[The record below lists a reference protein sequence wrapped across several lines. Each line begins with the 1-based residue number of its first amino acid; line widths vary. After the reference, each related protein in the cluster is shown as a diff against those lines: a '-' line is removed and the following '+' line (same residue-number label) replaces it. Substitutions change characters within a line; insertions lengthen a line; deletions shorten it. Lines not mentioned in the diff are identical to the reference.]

1 MTARGLERPQVAI
14 RLLGA
19 VLVQVDGRSVELGG
33 GRVGA
38 LLAVLALSGGDPL
51 PTAVIAERIWGD
63 DPPENIAP
71 SLHTLTKRLRR
82 AVGADLVA
90 SGPAG
95 YSLRIAPDDVDALR
109 FVRLVRAA
117 QQSDDPEQEYAL
129 LVEALGLWT
138 GRPFEGVRSSWLEST
153 DEGLLEQ
160 YLAAVERRIDLRVDD
175 REYGEV
181 LAELRDLTA
190 AYPLRE
196 SLWVRLLRLL
206 AQAGRTAEAL
216 ELYES
221 VRVRIADEL
230 GVDPGAELRALYAG
244 LLDSSAGQAPEHA
257 DLEPAEA
264 PRQVVPRQLP
274 ADVPGFTGRDAAL
287 DQLDGVLAGWDPE
300 QAAVVVAIDGTGGVG
315 KTTLAV
321 HWAHGVR
328 ARFPDGQ
335 LYVNLRGYSAGGL
348 VKPENALESL
358 LVGLGVPV
366 KEIPS
371 GVEARSALFRSL
383 VAERQLLLVVD
394 NARNVSQVRPLLPG
408 AGGFVLVT
416 SRNQLRGLVA
426 REGARRLSLGPM
438 SAEESAALLAT
449 AVGTR
454 PYDVTEL
461 TAFAELCGRLPL
473 ALVIAAERA
482 GRSAASDLAAIT
494 RQLAET
500 GDRLDELEIADDEL
514 SSVRAALSWSYQ
526 ALAPDVARLFRLL
539 GGYPGAD
546 FDRAAT
552 AALAGLDELTS
563 ERLLDHLVE
572 ANLVET
578 VGTGRYQLHDLIRLY
593 AAGLDSDPAE
603 RRDALARLLDWLAHT
618 SEAARFAR
626 GGRLRQKVLHDPLPG
641 VRPVV
646 FAADADA
653 LAWFDQEWV
662 TLVAAIFA
670 GAEHSLD
677 RLVACLASELWDYL
691 DQRRAPSPESI
702 AAHEI
707 ALRSA
712 ARTGEPLLE
721 AIVSNQAAVSYGMV
735 RRYPESR
742 DLFLRA
748 LELFGRAG
756 DITRM
761 AKVHSNLGITYK
773 HLGDPETSIE
783 HLKTA
788 LALNED
794 QDSLGGT
801 HNNLSTTYHAIGRY
815 DEAIASA
822 LEAVALARRTGQ
834 PRHEAHALDSL
845 GSAYLGAGEFQQAV
859 TNLEEAVRLCEEL
872 QLGAV
877 EVPTL
882 VNLGDAYQAMGRPDG
897 AAGAWQRALKAA
909 DRHGHSSAYFDRDEI
924 LTRLGA
930 TPTEEGRDAV

>member
-19 VLVQVDGRSVELGG
+19 VSVQLDGRSVELGG

-38 LLAVLALSGGDPL
+38 LLAVLALSAGDPL

-82 AVGADLVA
+82 AVGADLVT

-95 YSLRIAPDDVDALR
+95 YSLRIAPDAVDVLR
-109 FVRLVRAA
+109 FVGLVRAA

-129 LVEALGLWT
+129 LVEALALWT
-138 GRPFEGVRSSWLEST
+138 GRSFEGVRSSWLEST
-153 DEGLLEQ
+153 DERLLEQ

-196 SLWVRLLRLL
+196 SLWVRLLGLL

-221 VRVRIADEL
+221 VRLRLADEL

-244 LLDSSAGQAPEHA
+244 LLDS
-257 DLEPAEA
+257 EPAEA
-264 PRQVVPRQLP
+264 SQQVVPRQLP

-287 DQLDGVLAGWDPE
+287 EQLDGVLAAWDPE
-300 QAAVVVAIDGTGGVG
+300 QAAVIVAIDGTGGVG

-328 ARFPDGQ
+328 GQFPDGQ
-335 LYVNLRGYSAGGL
+335 LYVNLRGYCAGGL

-358 LVGLGVPV
+358 LHGLGVPV
-366 KEIPS
+366 KEIPN
-371 GVEARSALFRSL
+371 GVEARSALFRTL
-383 VAERQLLLVVD
+383 LAERQLLLVLD

-449 AVGTR
+449 AVGAR

-461 TAFAELCGRLPL
+461 TAFAELCGCLPL

-482 GRSAASDLAAIT
+482 GRSAGSDLTAIT

-546 FDRAAT
+546 FDRSAA
-552 AALAGLDELTS
+552 AAVAGLDELTT

-572 ANLVET
+572 VNLVEA
-578 VGTGRYQLHDLIRLY
+578 VGTGRYQLHDLLRLY
-593 AAGLDSDPAE
+593 AAGLDSDRAE
-603 RRDALARLLDWLAHT
+603 RQDALARLLDWLAHT

-626 GGRLRQKVLHDPLPG
+626 GGKLRHEVLHDPLPG

-646 FAADADA
+646 FAGDADA
-653 LAWFDQEWV
+653 LAWFDKEWV
-662 TLVAAIFA
+662 TMAAAIFA
-670 GAEHSLD
+670 WPEHGHD
-677 RLVACLASELWDYL
+677 RLVACLARELWDYL

-707 ALRSA
+707 GVRAA

-721 AIVSNQAAVSYGMV
+721 ALVSNQAAVSYGLV
-735 RRYPESR
+735 KRYPESR
-742 DLFLRA
+742 DLLLRA
-748 LELFGRAG
+748 LELFDGVG
-756 DITRM
+756 DTTGM
-761 AKVHSNLGITYK
+761 AKVHSNLGITYQR
-773 HLGDPETSIE
+773 LGDPETSIE

-794 QDSLGGT
+794 QNSLGGA
-801 HNNLSTTYHAIGRY
+801 HNNLSCTYYAIGRY

-822 LEAVALARRTGQ
+822 LKAVELARRTGQ
-834 PRHEAHALDSL
+834 PRNEADALDSL
-845 GSAYLGAGEFQQAV
+845 GTAYLGSGEYEQAV
-859 TNLEEAVRLCEEL
+859 TNLEEAARLCEQL

-882 VNLGDAYQAMGRPDG
+882 VSLGDAYQALGRPDG

-909 DRHGHSSAYFDRDEI
+909 DRHGQSSIYFDRDEI
-924 LTRLGA
+924 LTRLGTMTA
-930 TPTEEGRDAV
+930 EEGRDAV

>member
-1 MTARGLERPQVAI
+1 MTARGLERPRVAI

-19 VLVQVDGRSVELGG
+19 VSVQVDGRSVELGG
-33 GRVGA
+33 GRVGV

-51 PTAVIAERIWGD
+51 PTPVIAERIWGD

-82 AVGADLVA
+82 AIGADLVA
-90 SGPAG
+90 TGPAG

-109 FVRLVRAA
+109 FGRLVRAA
-117 QQSDDPEQEYAL
+117 QQSDDPEQEHAL

-138 GRPFEGVRSSWLEST
+138 GRPFEGLRSSWLEST
-153 DEGLLEQ
+153 DGRLEEQ
-160 YLAAVERRIDLRVDD
+160 YLAAVERRVDLRVDD

-181 LAELRDLTA
+181 LAELRNLTA

-230 GVDPGAELRALYAG
+230 GVDPGAELRTLYAE
-244 LLDSSAGQAPEHA
+244 LLEG
-257 DLEPAEA
+257 EPAAA
-264 PRQVVPRQLP
+264 PQQVVPRQLP
-274 ADVPGFTGRDAAL
+274 ADVPGFTGREAAL
-287 DQLDGVLAGWDPE
+287 DQLDGVLAAWNPE
-300 QAAVVVAIDGTGGVG
+300 QAAVIVAIDGTGGVG

-321 HWAHGVR
+321 HWAHGAR
-328 ARFPDGQ
+328 GRFPDGQ

-348 VKPENALESL
+348 VQPENALESL
-358 LVGLGVPV
+358 LLGLGVPV

-371 GVEARSALFRSL
+371 GVEARSALFRTL
-383 VAERQLLLVVD
+383 IAERQVLLVLD

-482 GRSAASDLAAIT
+482 GRSAGSDLAAIT

-539 GGYPGAD
+539 GSYPGAD
-546 FDRAAT
+546 FDRAAA

-572 ANLVET
+572 ANLVEA

-618 SEAARFAR
+618 SEAARLAR

-646 FAADADA
+646 FAGDADA

-721 AIVSNQAAVSYGMV
+721 AVVSNQAAVSYGMV

-748 LELFGRAG
+748 LELFSRVG
-756 DITRM
+756 DTTRM

-801 HNNLSTTYHAIGRY
+801 HNNLSTTYYAIGRY

-882 VNLGDAYQAMGRPDG
+882 INLGDAYQAMGRPDG

-930 TPTEEGRDAV
+930 MPAEEGRDAV

>member
-1 MTARGLERPQVAI
+1 MTARGLERPRVAI

-19 VLVQVDGRSVELGG
+19 VSVQVDGRSVELGG
-33 GRVGA
+33 GRVGV

-51 PTAVIAERIWGD
+51 PTPVIAERVWGD
-63 DPPENIAP
+63 DPPANIAP

-90 SGPAG
+90 TGPAG
-95 YSLRIAPDDVDALR
+95 YSLRITPDDVDALR

-117 QQSDDPEQEYAL
+117 QESDDPEQEYAL

-138 GRPFEGVRSSWLEST
+138 GRPFEGLRSSWLESA
-153 DEGLLEQ
+153 DGRLEEQ
-160 YLAAVERRIDLRVDD
+160 YLAAVERRVDLKVDD

-181 LAELRDLTA
+181 LAELRNLTA

-221 VRVRIADEL
+221 VRLRIADEL
-230 GVDPGAELRALYAG
+230 GVDPGVELRALYAG
-244 LLDSSAGQAPEHA
+244 LLEG
-257 DLEPAEA
+257 EPAEA
-264 PRQVVPRQLP
+264 PPQVVPRQLP
-274 ADVPGFTGRDAAL
+274 ADVPGFTGRGAAL
-287 DQLDGVLAGWDPE
+287 DQLDGVLAGWDAE
-300 QAAVVVAIDGTGGVG
+300 QAAVIVAIDGTGGVG

-328 ARFPDGQ
+328 GRFPDGQ

-348 VKPENALESL
+348 VQPENALESL
-358 LVGLGVPV
+358 LLGLGVPV

-371 GVEARSALFRSL
+371 GVEARSALFRTL
-383 VAERQLLLVVD
+383 VADRQILLVLD

-449 AVGTR
+449 AVGVR

-482 GRSAASDLAAIT
+482 GRSAGSDLAAIT

-539 GGYPGAD
+539 GSYPGAD
-546 FDRAAT
+546 FDRAAA
-552 AALAGLDELTS
+552 AALAGLDELTT

-572 ANLVET
+572 VNLVEA

-593 AAGLDSDPAE
+593 AGGLDSDPAE
-603 RRDALARLLDWLAHT
+603 RPNALARLLDWLAQT
-618 SEAARFAR
+618 SEAARVAR
-626 GGRLRQKVLHDPLPG
+626 GGRRRYKVLHDPLPG

-646 FAADADA
+646 FAGDADA

-662 TLVAAIFA
+662 THVAAILA
-670 GAEHSLD
+670 GAEHGLD

-707 ALRSA
+707 AVRSA

-721 AIVSNQAAVSYGMV
+721 AVVSNQAAVSYGMV

-748 LELFGRAG
+748 LELFSSVG
-756 DITRM
+756 DTTGM

-773 HLGDPETSIE
+773 RLGDPETSIE

-801 HNNLSTTYHAIGRY
+801 HNNLSSTYYAIGRY

-822 LEAVALARRTGQ
+822 REAVALARRTGQ
-834 PRHEAHALDSL
+834 PRNEADALDSL
-845 GSAYLGAGEFQQAV
+845 GTAYLGAGQFEQAV
-859 TNLEEAVRLCEEL
+859 TNLEEAARLCTEL

-882 VNLGDAYQAMGRPDG
+882 VNLGDAYRALGRPNG
-897 AAGAWQRALKAA
+897 AVGAWQRALQAA
-909 DRHGHSSAYFDRDEI
+909 DRHGQSSIYFDREEI
-924 LTRLGA
+924 VKRLDA
-930 TPTEEGRDAV
+930 TPVEQGQDAM